1 VAPYVGWIG
10 FANVLTEEL
19 WRRNP
24 QARGG
29 PRTLH

>member
-1 VAPYVGWIG
+1 MVAPYLGWIS

-24 QARGG
+24 ES
-29 PRTLH
+29 PTVH